1 MGYLAAAMQ
10 TEILKI
16 RKSKMI
22 WITLAVFTLA
32 PLMGGFFMFV
42 LKDPELA
49 RSSGLLGDK
58 AQLFGEASW
67 PAYFFLLAQIL
78 AVGGT
83 MVFAFVT
90 SWVFGREYTDQ
101 TIKDLLSLPTHRS
114 IHVIAKF
121 IAVLLTCLLLSIYV
135 ITLGLVIGMFIG
147 LPEWSQSAAV
157 DGFTVLMVTT
167 GLTIALTPPVAFFAC
182 YGRGFLAP
190 IGFVILMVVFAQV
203 IAAIGYGEYFPWA
216 VPALFSGVTG
226 TAGGLESLSI
236 FLVLMMT
243 VAGVAATVA
252 WWLLADQH

>member
-1 MGYLAAAMQ
+1 MGYLTAALQAE
-10 TEILKI
+10 TIKI

-22 WITLAVFTLA
+22 WITFAVFTLA

-67 PAYFFLLAQIL
+67 PAYFVLLAQIL
-78 AVGGT
+78 AIGGT
-83 MVFAFVT
+83 IVFAFVT

-101 TIKDLLSLPTHRS
+101 TIKDLLSLPAHRS

-121 IAVLLTCLLLSIYV
+121 ITVLFTCLLLSVYV
-135 ITLGLVIGMFIG
+135 IAFGMVIGWLVG
-147 LPEWSQSAAV
+147 LPQWSLSTV
-157 DGFTVLMVTT
+157 VEGFYLLLVTA
-167 GLTIALTPPVAFFAC
+167 GLTVALTPPVAFFAC
-182 YGRGFLAP
+182 VGRGFLAP

-226 TAGGLESLSI
+226 EAVGLGFLSI
-236 FLVLMMT
+236 LLVLLMT
-243 VAGVAATVA
+243 VAGVGATIA
-252 WWLLADQH
+252 WWLLVDQH